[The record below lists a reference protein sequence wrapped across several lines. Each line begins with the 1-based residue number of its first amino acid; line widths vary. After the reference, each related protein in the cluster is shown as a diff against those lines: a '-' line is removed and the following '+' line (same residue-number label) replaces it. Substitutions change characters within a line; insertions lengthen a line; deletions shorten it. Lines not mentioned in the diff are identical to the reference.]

1 MATIKIHSTLRK
13 HTGGLSSLKVQINSY
28 DEVST
33 YLENSFADFNNYS
46 SKIKNNEVDE
56 AIALVD
62 ENFKV
67 VNPND
72 FTLKKIK
79 ENDIVYVV
87 PLIVGGGGKRGFLL
101 LLAVAVI
108 APFAIG
114 LAAGAGTAAGAT
126 AGSIYSAGVSSISTG
141 LSSMFSGLS
150 GAGLGASF
158 ARSIIGNLAMSLL
171 SSVFTKK
178 PKASEQVDS
187 STRGSDMFGSL
198 QNTTQS
204 GTPIALVYGQS
215 RVAGQFISGYLNTV
229 SHGKETVVRVG
240 DQFSS

>member
-1 MATIKIHSTLRK
+1 
-13 HTGGLSSLKVQINSY
+13 
-28 DEVST
+28 
-33 YLENSFADFNNYS
+33 
-46 SKIKNNEVDE
+46 
-56 AIALVD
+56 
-62 ENFKV
+62 
-67 VNPND
+67 
-72 FTLKKIK
+72 
-79 ENDIVYVV
+79 
-87 PLIVGGGGKRGFLL
+87 
-101 LLAVAVI
+101 
-108 APFAIG
+108 
-114 LAAGAGTAAGAT
+114 
-126 AGSIYSAGVSSISTG
+126 
-141 LSSMFSGLS
+141 MFSGLS